1 MSGTFLILQKK
12 SNQTSSFSSLWQKNT
27 LNATAKG
34 KVEKIGLYAKDMFNF
49 AGANNLYLFWSYKDK
64 DFSTNGIAG
73 TLDDNYHWLT
83 NEDFNLFRKNTN
95 NGEDFLIFSEVEKQ
109 SLSAKI
115 HNK

>member
-1 MSGTFLILQKK
+1 MNEHFTKYNTGGYKK
-12 SNQTSSFSSLWQKNT
+12 SGPSKRYLNFSVSRKNVQST
-27 LNATAKG
+27 DANETQSNATLL
-34 KVEKIGLYAKDMFNF
+34 EISFM
-49 AGANNLYLFWSYKDK
+49 NLDK
-64 DFSTNGIAG
+64 NDFSTNGIAG

>member
-1 MSGTFLILQKK
+1 MLKICSTLQVQTISTYFGLI
-12 SNQTSSFSSLWQKNT
+12 
-27 LNATAKG
+27 
-34 KVEKIGLYAKDMFNF
+34 
-49 AGANNLYLFWSYKDK
+49 KDK

>member
-1 MSGTFLILQKK
+1 MRR
-12 SNQTSSFSSLWQKNT
+12 SFSANSKCKNCE
-27 LNATAKG
+27 L
-34 KVEKIGLYAKDMFNF
+34 KDPLVRSNH
-49 AGANNLYLFWSYKDK
+49 YKDK

>member
-1 MSGTFLILQKK
+1 M
-12 SNQTSSFSSLWQKNT
+12 NQIVS
-27 LNATAKG
+27 A
-34 KVEKIGLYAKDMFNF
+34 
-49 AGANNLYLFWSYKDK
+49 
-64 DFSTNGIAG
+64 NGIAG

-83 NEDFNLFRKNTN
+83 NEDFNLFRKNTD